1 VIGVDDLNPYYP
13 VTLQEARLER
23 LRATGGP
30 RFTFHHLDFADMPAL
45 TQALQGQEIER
56 IVHLGAQAGVR
67 YSLENPHAYAR
78 SNLVGHLNLLEIA
91 RQRSVAHMVYASSS
105 SVYGGNT
112 SLPFAVEDRVDHPV
126 SLYAATK
133 RADELMSESCPSL
146 PPSADRPALL
156 HRLRS
161 VGAAGHDAVEVHR
174 CDLGRR
180 ACARVQWREMWRDFT
195 HIDDILDGVIACV
208 DRPPAV
214 DGEAKAG
221 GSHSCHALYNIG
233 NNRPEKLTKVIALLE
248 QACGR
253 RARVELLPMQP
264 GDVERTFADIGAIAR
279 DHGFAPRV
287 AIEDGVP
294 QFVRWFRE
302 WRGV

>member
-1 VIGVDDLNPYYP
+1 
-13 VTLQEARLER
+13 
-23 LRATGGP
+23 
-30 RFTFHHLDFADMPAL
+30 
-45 TQALQGQEIER
+45 
-56 IVHLGAQAGVR
+56 
-67 YSLENPHAYAR
+67 
-78 SNLVGHLNLLEIA
+78 
-91 RQRSVAHMVYASSS
+91 
-105 SVYGGNT
+105 
-112 SLPFAVEDRVDHPV
+112 
-126 SLYAATK
+126 
-133 RADELMSESCPSL
+133 
-146 PPSADRPALL
+146 
-156 HRLRS
+156 
-161 VGAAGHDAVEVHR
+161 
-174 CDLGRR
+174 
-180 ACARVQWREMWRDFT
+180 MWRDFT